1 MINSKNIIILILV
14 IIIKIKEGLTSED
27 IYQTEIIKNKILDGC
42 EKGKK
47 AYYIAYSP
55 YMTGINYFAFY
66 IYLPTSLNT
75 NEGKR
80 KAFIAGGIL
89 GKYGYLDMGITNSGD
104 GWKPYYNDNGDII
117 ISDEYISNENV
128 KIVGVVLEIF
138 SKNKLQ
144 VNFSFREIDNSVLKY
159 VHIQIY
165 YSHLFEKDEEG
176 NPIFRIYRFASLVN
190 DEDNGIPDYQNDQTY
205 MIDGRFIT
213 PVLYLNSIEHEW
225 KIGGKFIEACWKT
238 SSKRVEFSYTDEDET
253 FSIRYD
259 SVSIYLNFN
268 IFMVFIFLINLF

>member
-1 MINSKNIIILILV
+1 MKNVKNINFLILL
-14 IIIKIKEGLTSED
+14 IIIKIQEGSSSED
-27 IYQTEIIKNKILDGC
+27 IYETEIIKNKILDGC
-42 EKGKK
+42 ERDNR

-55 YMTGINYFAFY
+55 YITSINKFALY

-80 KAFIAGGIL
+80 NAIIACGIL
-89 GKYGYLDMGITNSGD
+89 GKYGFLDMGIINSGK
-104 GWKPYYNDNGDII
+104 GWQPYYNNNGEIT
-117 ISDEYISNENV
+117 ISDEYISNEKV
-128 KIVGVVLEIF
+128 KIIGIVIEIF

-144 VNFSFREIDNSVLKY
+144 VNFSFREIDYSVLKY

-205 MIDGRFIT
+205 MINGRFIT
-213 PVLYLNSIEHEW
+213 PVLYLNSIEYEW
-225 KIGGKFIEACWKT
+225 RIGGKFIEACWKT

-253 FSIRYD
+253 FSITHD

-268 IFMVFIFLINLF
+268 IFMVYFFLINLF